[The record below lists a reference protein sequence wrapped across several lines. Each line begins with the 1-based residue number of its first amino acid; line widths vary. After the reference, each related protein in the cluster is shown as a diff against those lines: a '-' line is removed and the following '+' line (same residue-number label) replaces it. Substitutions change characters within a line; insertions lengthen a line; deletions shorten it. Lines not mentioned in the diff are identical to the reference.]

1 MRAGNAYLFVSRWS
15 SSVTEWYLDIETEG
29 TDPQADRIL
38 TIQYQPLREGRPA
51 GTLQVLA
58 EWEWG
63 EKQIVRSI
71 IERGLLDP
79 TGDFVPVGKRLSFA
93 ITFIIQ
99 KAEKYGVRKF
109 TEEELRHYWLRK
121 PIVDLAPLLLL
132 MNRGVRPSS
141 VSGLTYKENSPVPKL
156 YREGRY
162 ADIIAYV
169 TREKDDTLAMLTE
182 AGPPLKDFGS
192 SRSSPATPPR
202 A

>member
-1 MRAGNAYLFVSRWS
+1 M
-15 SSVTEWYLDIETEG
+15 TEWYLDIETEG

-38 TIQYQPLREGRPA
+38 TIHYQPLSEGRPA

-79 TGDFVPVGKRLSFA
+79 TGDFVPVGKWLRFA
-93 ITFIIQ
+93 ITFIMQ

-109 TEEELRHYWLRK
+109 TEEELRHYWLSK

-132 MNRGVRPSS
+132 MNRGRVPPSS
-141 VSGLTYKENSPVPKL
+141 ISGLTAKENSPVPKL

-169 TREKDDTLAMLTE
+169 TREKDDTLAKLTE
-182 AGPPLKDFGS
+182 VRPLLEDFAS
-192 SRSSPATPPR
+192 SRSRPATPPR
-202 A
+202 T